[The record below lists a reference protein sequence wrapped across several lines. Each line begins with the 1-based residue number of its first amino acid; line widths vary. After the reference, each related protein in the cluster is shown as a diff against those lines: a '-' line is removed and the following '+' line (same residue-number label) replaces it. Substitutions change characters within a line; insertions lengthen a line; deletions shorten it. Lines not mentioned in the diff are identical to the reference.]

1 MDAPRPEIVFGL
13 ISAFFLLCCCCLVV
27 IAGGVGAFFFFRRSQ
42 PRPAAQMTID
52 AQPAAAP
59 SSFVPTMGG
68 SAPPPAETMVGSAPS
83 PFMAPDLGEPTVTE
97 IPEPPP
103 PAAPI
108 EADDIRAK
116 LLALNGA
123 DKPYAVQATGYKI
136 AIAPAEVTGY
146 LLEISFDY
154 AEKVARFV
162 ETNVAYAV
170 PRLKQDARQVL
181 EAEGWTVREQTA

>member
-1 MDAPRPEIVFGL
+1 MESTPELFVSL
-13 ISAFFLLCCCCLVV
+13 ISAFFLLCCCCLVL
-27 IAGGVGAFFFFRRSQ
+27 IAGGVGAFFFFRSRNA
-42 PRPAAQMTID
+42 PKPASQMTID

-68 SAPPPAETMVGSAPS
+68 SAPPAAETMVGSAPS
-83 PFMAPDLGEPTVTE
+83 PFAAPEAGEPTVTDF
-97 IPEPPP
+97 PEPPP

-116 LLALNGA
+116 LLALNGPDQA
-123 DKPYAVQATGYKI
+123 YAVQATGYKI

-181 EAEGWTVREQTA
+181 EAEGWTVRE